1 MLELN
6 PSRTAVIAMH
16 LQNDI
21 VTEGGA
27 MGPFFAAQVESRGII
42 EAVGTLLTT
51 ARSAGATVVYTRVAW
66 QPGYTDMHANSP
78 LLQMTVRDQSLIDGT
93 ESAEVISALKPE
105 NTDLVIT
112 HQRVGSFAGTQ
123 LDTLL
128 RCRGIDTVIFT
139 GVATNVSVEGTAR
152 QASDLGYR
160 TVIVA
165 DACSAADAA
174 AHDASIASLGLLTEI
189 STSKDILAALSSGP
203 TIAGGLQVNTD
214 DRVEGG
220 SGVLP

>member
-1 MLELN
+1 MELN

-21 VTEGGA
+21 VTAGGA
-27 MGPFFAAQVESRGII
+27 MGSFFAAQVESRGII
-42 EAVGTLLTT
+42 GVVGTLLTT
-51 ARSAGATVVYTRVAW
+51 ARRAGATVVYTRVAW

-93 ESAEVISALKPE
+93 ENAEIISALKPE
-105 NTDLVIT
+105 NTDLIIA

-128 RCRGIDTVIFT
+128 RGRGIDTVIFA

-160 TVIVA
+160 TIIAA
-165 DACSAADAA
+165 DACSAAGAA
-174 AHDASIASLGLLTEI
+174 AHDASIASLGLLAEI
-189 STSKDILAALSSGP
+189 SASIDILAALRSGP
-203 TIAGGLQVNTD
+203 TIAAALQVDTGV
-214 DRVEGG
+214 RVEGG
-220 SGVLP
+220 SGVLS

>member
-1 MLELN
+1 MELN

-21 VTEGGA
+21 VTAEGA

-42 EAVGTLLTT
+42 GIVGTLLAA

-66 QPGYTDMHANSP
+66 QPGYPDMHANSP

-93 ESAEVISALKPE
+93 ENAEIISALKPE
-105 NTDLVIT
+105 NNDLVIT
-112 HQRVGSFAGTQ
+112 HQRVGSFAGSQ

-128 RCRGIDTVIFT
+128 RGRGIDTVIFT

-160 TVIVA
+160 TIIVA
-165 DACSAADAA
+165 DACSAADDA

-189 STSKDILAALSSGP
+189 STSNDILAALSTNPS
-203 TIAGGLQVNTD
+203 TFAVTA
-214 DRVEGG
+214 
-220 SGVLP
+220 